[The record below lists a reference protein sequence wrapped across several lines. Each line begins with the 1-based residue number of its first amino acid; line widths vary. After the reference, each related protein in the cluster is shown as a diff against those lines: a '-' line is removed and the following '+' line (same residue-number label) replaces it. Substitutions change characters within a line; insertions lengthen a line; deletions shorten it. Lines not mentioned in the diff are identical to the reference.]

1 LASNVMKRKDFFETW
16 IGREKQK
23 KMAKTKIAPIS

>member
-1 LASNVMKRKDFFETW
+1 MKRKDFFETW

-23 KMAKTKIAPIS
+23 KMAKTKIALVP